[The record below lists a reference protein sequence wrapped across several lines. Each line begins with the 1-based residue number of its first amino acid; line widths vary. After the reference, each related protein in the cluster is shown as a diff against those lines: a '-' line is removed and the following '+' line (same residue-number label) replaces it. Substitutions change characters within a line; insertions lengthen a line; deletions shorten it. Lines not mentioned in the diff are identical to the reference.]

1 MTENVMSLIIFST
14 LFFFIQ
20 LSTMS
25 LVEYSDSDSDDDEV
39 DINTNNS
46 IRDNDDSDGDEKLQ
60 PPAKFLQ
67 LYKTNPKLS
76 PNPAFHQGKTRSI
89 AHIDGSWPCFVSLEW
104 DLTKKQLTQLDS
116 TLKSVEIEINQPIHR
131 LFYSELHVPQPL
143 HVSLTSTLMIRQE
156 DLKEFEAEIIR
167 SIKQTKSGT
176 DQLEISFE
184 SIAVLSNE
192 TKTRSF
198 VVMVIDPE
206 SSSKVSINFF
216 FF

>member
-1 MTENVMSLIIFST
+1 M
-14 LFFFIQ
+14 
-20 LSTMS
+20 
-25 LVEYSDSDSDDDEV
+25 
-39 DINTNNS
+39 
-46 IRDNDDSDGDEKLQ
+46 
-60 PPAKFLQ
+60 
-67 LYKTNPKLS
+67 
-76 PNPAFHQGKTRSI
+76 
-89 AHIDGSWPCFVSLEW
+89 
-104 DLTKKQLTQLDS
+104 TQLDS

-216 FF
+216 FN